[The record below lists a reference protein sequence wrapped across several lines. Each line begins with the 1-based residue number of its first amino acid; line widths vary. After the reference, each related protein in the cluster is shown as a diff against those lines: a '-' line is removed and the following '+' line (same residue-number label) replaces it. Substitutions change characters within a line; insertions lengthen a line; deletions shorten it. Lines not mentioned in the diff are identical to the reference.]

1 MHIVSVDHW
10 FIFCMSIFIYIFIY
24 ICGCGSLN
32 HNNPLDKN
40 WMGWRRSVRSCGRK
54 NLRKYLCALWESRV
68 LVLGAQVN
76 RKTVSNNQQVNLPS
90 KDSHVICSQYV
101 ITHIHVH
108 CAVQSLT
115 IITRESSVP
124 LTVWGFPPIFL
135 RRRFKDHIF
144 QG

>member
-1 MHIVSVDHW
+1 MVHILHGH
-10 FIFCMSIFIYIFIY
+10 IYTY
-24 ICGCGSLN
+24 CGCGYLN

-68 LVLGAQVN
+68 LVLGGQVN
-76 RKTVSNNQQVNLPS
+76 HKTVSNNQQVNLPS
-90 KDSHVICSQYV
+90 KDSCYL
-101 ITHIHVH
+101 
-108 CAVQSLT
+108 LT
-115 IITRESSVP
+115 IYNHTHTCAIALCCAIIDHHHQGIVRSPHSLGVP
-124 LTVWGFPPIFL
+124 PHSL